1 MALLNSYPRISTA
14 SIDSNDLLVVSQ
26 DSPTGETL
34 NMSVG
39 QITDFIINSGA
50 AGSAENQDYVES
62 LKGNITFNGG
72 IMSVKGYYNTSETAN
87 LLSSKADISLVNGL
101 SSRVSTVE
109 NSIVATDTILNN
121 HISLYNSYTSTTATT
136 LGELN
141 SLSASNSGNIAQ
153 LKIDQDVIMRR
164 FDNYSATFV
173 VNNMINSAVASRV
186 EISTFNTLSASVAGN
201 TASVSLNQSA
211 IATETSARVQSINT
225 LSASVGQA
233 NALIETNRVAVANE
247 TSARVSQGTT
257 LQASIDGN
265 SSSITTNQTAIA
277 NVDGTVDALYSLD
290 VTANGNVAGM
300 KLGAN
305 NDGSF
310 VSFLADSFKIY
321 NGSAQEAPF
330 EVIGGAVKIKSASIG
345 NVAFGNIT
353 GVPTTFQ
360 QCTTVYA
367 NDINGS
373 GASTTRGTRN
383 FVAWF
388 NDINLWTPSEGVA
401 GLEFQQIKGDAGPD
415 GSSVTIKGTVASVN
429 DLPSA
434 TSTIGDGYIIGT
446 DLYVF
451 EGGTTWVNVGTVQ
464 GPPGTNGTNGANG
477 ADGANGTNGIDGT
490 NGVDG
495 FDGNDGVYTSFVYL
509 VNNTAPGTPQGGT
522 FNGSTETYPTSSQ
535 GTWSDEPSASTED
548 TEWVSVTKY
557 SNNKSDNSWTNS
569 GWSTPSKIYQKGAT
583 GSTGAAGADGT
594 NGTDGLNGLDGVN
607 GASVR
612 VEYSY
617 DGITNWSV
625 VQTGVERYIRT
636 STDTNGDGNYVPG
649 PASKYIPE
657 LGVEYFNGL
666 DGVSS
671 YIHIKYSNDGVS
683 FTGNNGEDVGEW
695 IGQYSDS
702 NQYDSTVFGDYK
714 WKKIAGTN
722 GAQGANGFKTKT
734 GLVWYS
740 ANSASNPGEPS
751 ATGYNFT
758 NNTITGLSSGW
769 SLSPPVMQPGTASNL
784 YWTSTYN
791 VTEQASPANT
801 GTISFEATTQ
811 AFGFDQVV
819 TFNSLSTNSST
830 VINGEN
836 ITTGIIQ
843 SSNYAAPG
851 YNNLNFSTQGM
862 GIDLNDGSIHAEQFY
877 VNANG
882 SAGFGGSI
890 NLTSP
895 ATTTR
900 GVQTINLA
908 PSAAEISVSHAST
921 LVNGLFPSG
930 TGASKLSS
938 EGLYIDNAGN
948 SVQNIETVTGG
959 DGDRDGVTACQFEGK
974 ARLMVPTST
983 YPDGEV
989 ISGLFATAY
998 NKADDGVN
1006 RDTSVRRAEAYGAV
1020 IENLRADGL
1029 AERLH
1034 NIPSSASSPYR
1045 LPDLYAHYIHFSSS
1059 ATVLQLPSN
1068 PKTGQVVKVTRIGS
1082 ATPTVVSTQTD
1093 FSSSGGTNKIRVQNS
1108 WDADITVS
1116 KTEEFIFQGF
1126 FWVRVNHD

>member
-1 MALLNSYPRISTA
+1 MALLSSYPRILTS
-14 SIDSNDLLVVSQ
+14 SIDSNDLLLVSQ

-50 AGSAENQDYVES
+50 AGSAENQDYINA
-62 LKGNITFNGG
+62 LKNDITFAGG
-72 IMSVKGYYNTSETAN
+72 IMSIEGYYNTSETAN
-87 LLSSKADISLVNGL
+87 LISGKADISLVNGL
-101 SSRVSTVE
+101 TSRVSTVE
-109 NSIVATDTILNN
+109 NSIVTTDTLLSN
-121 HISLYNSYTSTTATT
+121 HISLYNSYTSATAVT

-141 SLSASNSGNIAQ
+141 SLSTANLGNINQ
-153 LKIDQDVIMRR
+153 LTLDLATTNAR
-164 FDNYSATFV
+164 FGNYSSTFV
-173 VNNMINSAVASRV
+173 TNNIINNAVGSKV
-186 EISTFNTLSASVAGN
+186 EISVFNTLSASVGTN
-201 TASVSLNQSA
+201 SASISSNESA
-211 IATETSARVQSINT
+211 IVTETSARVQSINT
-225 LSASVGQA
+225 LTASVGQS

-257 LQASIDGN
+257 LQANIDGN

-290 VTANGNVAGM
+290 VTANGNVAGL

-330 EVIGGAVKIKSASIG
+330 EVVGGAVKIKSAAIG
-345 NVAFGNIT
+345 SVAFGNVT

-367 NDINGS
+367 NDINGN

-388 NDINLWTPSEGVA
+388 NNINLWTPSEGVA
-401 GLEFQQIKGDAGPD
+401 GLEFQQIKGEPGPD

-464 GPPGTNGTNGANG
+464 GPAGTNGVNGTNGADGSNG
-477 ADGANGTNGIDGT
+477 INGIDGT

-522 FNGSTETYPTSSQ
+522 FNGSTETYPTSPQ

-583 GSTGAAGADGT
+583 GNNGAAGANGT
-594 NGTDGLNGLDGVN
+594 NGTNGLNGLDGVN
-607 GASVR
+607 GTSVR

-625 VQTGVERYIRT
+625 TQSGIERYIRT
-636 STDTNGDGNYVPG
+636 STDTNGDGIYVPG

-657 LGVEYFNGL
+657 LGVEYFNGI
-666 DGVSS
+666 DGLSS
-671 YIHIKYSNDGVS
+671 YIHIKYSYDGVS
-683 FTGNNGEDVGEW
+683 FTGNSGEDVGDW

-702 NQYDSTVFGDYK
+702 NQNDSTVFSDYK
-714 WKKIAGTN
+714 WKKIAGTD
-722 GAQGANGFKTKT
+722 GAQGANGLKTKT

-740 ANSASNPGEPS
+740 ANSASNPGQPS
-751 ATGYNFT
+751 ATSYNFT

-769 SLSPPVMQPGTASNL
+769 SLSPPIMQPGTASNL

-801 GTISFEATTQ
+801 GTITFEATTQ

-843 SSNYAAPG
+843 SSNYVAPG
-851 YNNLNFSTQGM
+851 AGNSQNQGFAAQGM

-890 NLTSP
+890 NLSSP

-900 GVQTINLA
+900 GVQTIDLA
-908 PSAAEISVSHAST
+908 PSLGSIELSHASQT
-921 LVNGLFPSG
+921 TGGITYPSG
-930 TGASKLSS
+930 VTRLSS
-938 EGLYIDNAGN
+938 QGMYTNNAGLDVYSGTLGLQAKTSVHLTGISNMRESSTAAPGVNFLSGLYARAINNALDNNTPAGTKP
-948 SVQNIETVTGG
+948 V
-959 DGDRDGVTACQFEGK
+959 
-974 ARLMVPTST
+974 
-983 YPDGEV
+983 
-989 ISGLFATAY
+989 
-998 NKADDGVN
+998 
-1006 RDTSVRRAEAYGAV
+1006 EAFGAV
-1020 IENLRADGL
+1020 IEDLRADGL
-1029 AERLH
+1029 VQRAFNVPNGTTAYDLPNNYVIYFVYDRVNLNLPNQPKMGQTVKVVRLGGS
-1034 NIPSSASSPYR
+1034 NNLVRSTMQTAVPGASSKIYSMG
-1045 LPDLYAHYIHFSSS
+1045 DGFVSSVS
-1059 ATVLQLPSN
+1059 
-1068 PKTGQVVKVTRIGS
+1068 VTYS
-1082 ATPTVVSTQTD
+1082 
-1093 FSSSGGTNKIRVQNS
+1093 
-1108 WDADITVS
+1108 
-1116 KTEEFIFQGF
+1116 EEFIFQGDY
-1126 FWVRVNHD
+1126 WVRVKAD